1 MSAIVKLVAPAEL
14 LFQPGDEKENAATN
28 KDAKRVEPSSLC
40 EPEAKFWQLSSKTPI
55 PQGVRIEMFVLAL
68 FLLIAVVAIISCFA
82 ELSRLLEGD
91 AIRNV
96 AEKTISGGS

>member
-55 PQGVRIEMFVLAL
+55 PSGRA
-68 FLLIAVVAIISCFA
+68 
-82 ELSRLLEGD
+82 D
-91 AIRNV
+91 RNV
-96 AEKTISGGS
+96 RSRAVPVDCGGRDNQLFH

>member
-40 EPEAKFWQLSSKTPI
+40 EPEAKFWKLSSKTPI

-68 FLLIAVVAIISCFA
+68 FLLIAVVAIISCFT
-82 ELSRLLEGD
+82 ELSRLVESDVIGHV
-91 AIRNV
+91 V
-96 AEKTISGGS
+96 AKAISGGG